1 VALAKRPLWYCP
13 RCGRPFVTEN
23 IWHSCVVV
31 SLEEHLARVP
41 ADIGDV
47 YRRFEAMV
55 REIGPITVAPVK
67 TRIAFIGRMRFGG
80 CRLQQRAVAAAF
92 ILRRRIDSPRFD
104 RVERYGA
111 RSFGYYLKL
120 RTPDDVDAEL
130 RGWFEEAYQVG
141 QQEPT
146 PAEPT

>member
-1 VALAKRPLWYCP
+1 
-13 RCGRPFVTEN
+13 
-23 IWHSCVVV
+23 
-31 SLEEHLARVP
+31 
-41 ADIGDV
+41 
-47 YRRFEAMV
+47 
-55 REIGPITVAPVK
+55 
-67 TRIAFIGRMRFGG
+67 MRFGG

-111 RSFGYYLKL
+111 RSFGYYVRL

>member
-1 VALAKRPLWYCP
+1 MV
-13 RCGRPFVTEN
+13 VT
-23 IWHSCVVV
+23 
-31 SLEEHLARVP
+31 LEEHLARVP
-41 ADIGDV
+41 PEIVDV

-55 REIGPITVAPVK
+55 RDIGPITVAPVK

-92 ILRRRIDSPRFD
+92 ILRRRIESPRFD
-104 RVERYGA
+104 RVERYGP

-130 RGWFEEAYQVG
+130 RRWFDEAYLVG
-141 QQEPT
+141 QQEHT
-146 PAEPT
+146 PVDP